1 MRRRGP
7 DISRFVVKVYLCLNQ
22 NINSHKA
29 IKGAK
34 GRSGVRGVGAKGA
47 KGAKGANGANGAK
60 GVSIFFGQM

>member
-34 GRSGVRGVGAKGA
+34 GAKWGKGGKGA
-47 KGAKGANGANGAK
+47 KGAKGANGAK